1 MDSKMKPLWVVY
13 SNEEAGG
20 HGSVGLIFKNGD
32 GELTPPNPWGAEDP
46 RGEGT
51 CCAEGVVALTWT
63 PPLRRPFLSGA
74 QTSARIC

>member
-1 MDSKMKPLWVVY
+1 MKPLWVMY
-13 SNEEAGG
+13 SNEQAGG

-46 RGEGT
+46 EE
-51 CCAEGVVALTWT
+51 AWT
-63 PPLRRPFLSGA
+63 PPLRRPFLSGT